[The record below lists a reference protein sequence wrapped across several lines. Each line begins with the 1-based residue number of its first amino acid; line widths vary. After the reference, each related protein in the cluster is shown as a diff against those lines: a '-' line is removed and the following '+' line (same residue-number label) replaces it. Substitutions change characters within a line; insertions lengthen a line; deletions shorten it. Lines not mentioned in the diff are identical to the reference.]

1 MKNIFLVVFFLCVFA
16 AGSVTAG
23 GLDFGI
29 KGGINVANF
38 HGDDSDGEGDW
49 KTGFA
54 GGIFFDWGIT
64 TLFGIQPE
72 LLYVQDGSQTKFLD
86 IDWKFKFN
94 YLQVPV
100 LAKVDLPVGGSLIPV
115 LYAGPYVSLLLDSKL
130 TLEADDNDASLDLKD
145 YTMSY
150 DAGLVFGAA
159 IEFGLG
165 SGKMILEGRYNL
177 GLTEIDDGIGG
188 GILGIE
194 DAETTD
200 LKNES
205 WMIMAGFAF

>member
-1 MKNIFLVVFFLCVFA
+1 MKKTFLFLFLLCIFA

-29 KGGINVANF
+29 KGGINIANIY
-38 HGDDSDGEGDW
+38 GDDPEEIDW

-72 LLYVQDGSQTKFLD
+72 LLYVQDGSKTEFMEV
-86 IDWKFKFN
+86 DWKLKFN
-94 YLQVPV
+94 YLQIPV

-130 TLEADDNDASLDLKD
+130 TLETADNDASVDLKD
-145 YTMSY
+145 YTKSY

-159 IEFGLG
+159 LEFGAG
-165 SGKMILEGRYNL
+165 PGKMTLEGRYCL
-177 GLTEIDDGIGG
+177 GMTEIDDGIGE
-188 GILGIE
+188 GIFGFE
-194 DAETTD
+194 DAEKTD
-200 LKNES
+200 MKNKS
-205 WMIMAGFAF
+205 WMVMVGFAF